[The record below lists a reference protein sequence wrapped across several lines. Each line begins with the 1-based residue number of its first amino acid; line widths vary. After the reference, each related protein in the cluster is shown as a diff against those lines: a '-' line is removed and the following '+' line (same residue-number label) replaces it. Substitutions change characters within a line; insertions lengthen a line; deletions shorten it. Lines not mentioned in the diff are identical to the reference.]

1 MQWRGDAKL
10 LQNWFLELTKM
21 ESISSIFS
29 AALTADPLNLAL
41 CAVITL
47 SVAVVAAVWK
57 RS

>member
-1 MQWRGDAKL
+1 MPP
-10 LQNWFLELTKM
+10 ELISELITM
-21 ESISSIFS
+21 DSINSIFS

-47 SVAVVAAVWK
+47 SVAVVAVVWK

>member
-1 MQWRGDAKL
+1 MLSRVECEMPP
-10 LQNWFLELTKM
+10 ELVSELFTM
-21 ESISSIFS
+21 DSINSIFS

-47 SVAVVAAVWK
+47 SVAVVAVAWK

>member
-1 MQWRGDAKL
+1 ML
-10 LQNWFLELTKM
+10 LGEGCEMDSALVSEP
-21 ESISSIFS
+21 SIMDSFSTIFS

-47 SVAVVAAVWK
+47 SVAVVAVVWK

>member
-1 MQWRGDAKL
+1 MDT
-10 LQNWFLELTKM
+10 F
-21 ESISSIFS
+21 SSIFS

-47 SVAVVAAVWK
+47 SVAVVAIAWK

>member
-1 MQWRGDAKL
+1 MQLWGGCEMAPEL
-10 LQNWFLELTKM
+10 VLERITM
-21 ESISSIFS
+21 DSISSIFS

-47 SVAVVAAVWK
+47 SVAVVAVVWK

>member
-1 MQWRGDAKL
+1 MDS
-10 LQNWFLELTKM
+10 ELVSEPTIM
-21 ESISSIFS
+21 DSFSTIFS

-47 SVAVVAAVWK
+47 SVAVVAVVWK

>member
-1 MQWRGDAKL
+1 M
-10 LQNWFLELTKM
+10 LQNWFLEPTKM